1 MNTRQSERYS
11 RHILLKELGMDGQEK
26 ILAAHALVIGAGG
39 LGSPACYYL
48 ASAGIGKI
56 TLVDDDTVDLSNLQ
70 RQILH
75 TTDRIGQPKAV
86 SGKTTLSK
94 INPDIDIIALNE
106 RPDEFRLHELAE
118 SASVV
123 LDCTD
128 NFASRHIINRVC
140 VASRRP
146 LVSGAALQF
155 DGQVSVYDM
164 RANDAPCYS
173 CLFSADQPFEDRKAA
188 QFGVFAPVVGI
199 IGTIQAAEAL
209 KLVAGIGKSLAG
221 SLLILDGLTMSW
233 TRIQLDR
240 NPDCP
245 VCGKHQA
252 RAINHEA
259 P

>member
-1 MNTRQSERYS
+1 MNKLQSERYS
-11 RHILLKELGMDGQEK
+11 RHILLKELGMAGQEK

-56 TLVDDDTVDLSNLQ
+56 SLVDDDTVDLSNLQ

-75 TTDRIGQPKAV
+75 TTNRVGQPKAL
-86 SGKTTLSK
+86 SGKTTLGQ
-94 INPDIDIIALNE
+94 INPDVEVIALSE
-106 RPDEFRLHELAE
+106 RPDESRLYELIQNV
-118 SASVV
+118 SVV

-128 NFASRHIINRVC
+128 NFATRHIINRVC

-164 RANDAPCYS
+164 RQDDAPCYS
-173 CLFSADQPFEDRKAA
+173 CLFPADQPFTDRKAA
-188 QFGVFAPVVGI
+188 QYGVFAPIVGI

-209 KLVAGIGKSLAG
+209 KLIVGMGESLAG
-221 SLLILDGLTMSW
+221 AVLILNGLRMEW
-233 TRIQLDR
+233 TRIQLER

-245 VCGKHQA
+245 VCGK
-252 RAINHEA
+252 R
-259 P
+259 

>member
-1 MNTRQSERYS
+1 MNKLQSERYS
-11 RHILLKELGMDGQEK
+11 RHILLKELGMAGQEK

-48 ASAGIGKI
+48 ASGGIGKI

-75 TTDRIGQPKAV
+75 TTDRVGQPKAL
-86 SGKTTLSK
+86 SGKTTMGQ
-94 INPDIDIIALNE
+94 INPDVEVIALNE
-106 RPDEFRLHELAE
+106 RPDESRLLELAQG
-118 SASVV
+118 ASVV

-164 RANDAPCYS
+164 RKENAPCYS
-173 CLFSADQPFEDRKAA
+173 CLFSADQPFTDRKAA
-188 QFGVFAPVVGI
+188 QHGVFAPVVGI

-209 KLVAGIGKSLAG
+209 KLVAGIGESLAG
-221 SLLILDGLTMSW
+221 SVLLLDGLKMEWS
-233 TRIQLDR
+233 RLQLER

-245 VCGKHQA
+245 VCSN
-252 RAINHEA
+252 R
-259 P
+259 

>member
-1 MNTRQSERYS
+1 MNKLQSERYS
-11 RHILLKELGMDGQEK
+11 RHILLKELGMGGQEK

-75 TTDRIGQPKAV
+75 TTDRIGQPKAL
-86 SGKTTLSK
+86 SGKTTIAQ
-94 INPDIDIIALNE
+94 INPDVEVMALNE
-106 RPDEFRLHELAE
+106 RPDESRLHELVQNV
-118 SASVV
+118 SIV

-128 NFASRHIINRVC
+128 NFATRHTINRVC
-140 VASRRP
+140 VVSRLP

-164 RANDAPCYS
+164 RKDDAPCYS
-173 CLFSADQPFEDRKAA
+173 CLFSADQLYTDRKAA

-199 IGTIQAAEAL
+199 IGITQAAEAL
-209 KLVAGIGKSLAG
+209 KLVAGIGQSLAG
-221 SLLILDGLTMSW
+221 TLLILNALKMEWS
-233 TRIQLDR
+233 RIRLDR

-245 VCGKHQA
+245 VCGN
-252 RAINHEA
+252 R
-259 P
+259 